1 MVNSTVLRKGPQGL
15 FGGFMAAF
23 RGLSFFFRHPRLM
36 FLASIPVAINA
47 LLFALFFYF
56 SVKYFNQWLTA
67 MVPQSEAWYW
77 VALIYLLTIILIVI
91 LLLAIALT
99 FTMVASILGSP
110 FHDAISAR
118 TEILVTGREEPPFT
132 IKAILAE
139 IWRTVKEELKK
150 IIFYLVAIG
159 LILLL
164 NLIPVIGQIL
174 YVVLSFTLTILWLG
188 MSFLDYTFARHAYK
202 FGMKIRFVR
211 QNMFAVF
218 GFGLAVFVGVLIPVL
233 NLVFLPVA
241 VVGGTL
247 LYLELSQNGSEEAP
261 EEVPAETD

>member
-1 MVNSTVLRKGPQGL
+1 MGL

-23 RGLSFFFRHPRLM
+23 RGLGFFFRHPRLM
-36 FLASIPVAINA
+36 FLAAIPVAINT

-56 SVKYFNQWLTA
+56 GVKYFNQWLTA
-67 MVPQSEAWYW
+67 MLPQSEAWYW
-77 VALIYLLTIILIVI
+77 VALIYLLTIILIVV

-118 TEILVTGREEPPFT
+118 TEILVTGRDEPPFT

-139 IWRTVKEELKK
+139 IWRTVVEELKK
-150 IIFYLVAIG
+150 IVFYLVAIG

-164 NLIPVIGQIL
+164 NFVPVVGQVL
-174 YVVLSFTLTILWLG
+174 YVILSFILTVLWLG
-188 MSFLDYTFARHAYK
+188 MSFLDYAFARHAYK

-211 QNMFAVF
+211 QHVFVVF

-247 LYLELSQNGSEEAP
+247 LYLELSQITDTLAKETT
-261 EEVPAETD
+261 PAEPGETE